1 MEELL
6 RKSCPNCTASS
17 IKTYAQN
24 VKGLA
29 KVAGLGAVPTNA
41 KWITGKL
48 LETIKSKPLNQ
59 YKRLAITGV
68 KALGAYG
75 KKDQKWHDA
84 MNDATTKYAKK
95 RDSQKRTDREER
107 NWPKEGYRALKTL
120 ASTLHSEVEYV
131 EKQAPARVGAR
142 DMYEYQ
148 RYFVILFY
156 AHHALRGDLGDV
168 RIERKGQNYIYK
180 KGKGTGRQSGRVGAK
195 APSPGPCTSVSTRPS
210 SQSARLTLSLP
221 SPWLTP
227 WTFSCPWSGQTQ
239 TTGTCSAPSAGGTSS
254 AGRTCSSC
262 CGPRLRTG

>member
-84 MNDATTKYAKK
+84 MNDATPKYAKK
-95 RDSQKRTDREER
+95 RDSQKRTDRE
-107 NWPKEGYRALKTL
+107 
-120 ASTLHSEVEYV
+120 
-131 EKQAPARVGAR
+131 
-142 DMYEYQ
+142 
-148 RYFVILFY
+148 
-156 AHHALRGDLGDV
+156 
-168 RIERKGQNYIYK
+168 
-180 KGKGTGRQSGRVGAK
+180 
-195 APSPGPCTSVSTRPS
+195 
-210 SQSARLTLSLP
+210 
-221 SPWLTP
+221 
-227 WTFSCPWSGQTQ
+227 
-239 TTGTCSAPSAGGTSS
+239 
-254 AGRTCSSC
+254 
-262 CGPRLRTG
+262 